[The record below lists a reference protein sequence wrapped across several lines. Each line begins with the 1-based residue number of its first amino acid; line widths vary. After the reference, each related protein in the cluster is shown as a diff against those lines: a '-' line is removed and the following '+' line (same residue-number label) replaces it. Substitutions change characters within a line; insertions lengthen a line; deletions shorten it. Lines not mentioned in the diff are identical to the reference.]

1 LKAPR
6 LPIGT
11 PRGTLLADNPET
23 AIIFRSSGAS
33 GSPGFR
39 PPLRA
44 QKSAG
49 STHDCRRDFAQNLP
63 GAMLYCD
70 RLSVR
75 RSALVLRQIAISLGL
90 LVVASSPLGAQ
101 VTVDVSKL
109 TCEQFATYKVTNPKY
124 LAVWLSGYDHG
135 RRGDVVIDM
144 QQLVANT
151 EKLEDYCL
159 KNPTVPMMKAAETI
173 LEPQK
178 Q

>member
-1 LKAPR
+1 
-6 LPIGT
+6 
-11 PRGTLLADNPET
+11 
-23 AIIFRSSGAS
+23 
-33 GSPGFR
+33 
-39 PPLRA
+39 
-44 QKSAG
+44 
-49 STHDCRRDFAQNLP
+49 
-63 GAMLYCD
+63 
-70 RLSVR
+70 
-75 RSALVLRQIAISLGL
+75 VLRQIAISLGL
-90 LVVASSPLGAQ
+90 LLVASSPLGAQ

-135 RRGDVVIDM
+135 RRGDVVVDM